1 MRKAL
6 VSLLVVLSLVVTVSA
21 HSGRTDSSGGH
32 KDNKN
37 VSGLGSYHYHCG
49 GYPAHLHTRGYCPY
63 KDTFPTSVKVSAE
76 KTTLIIGEKTTLT
89 GNVSPAD
96 ACNTD
101 VSWKSSDSSVI
112 SIKNGAATAVGLGTA
127 TITATTFNGK
137 EGQITIKVTEILA
150 ERIELKCDGPLTV
163 GETGKISAAIFPEN
177 AADQRITWSVS
188 DEKIATID
196 KNGNIVA
203 HTAGEVVIKATQKD
217 TSAEITLQ
225 IVAKP
230 TELPTE
236 APTENP
242 TETPTEE
249 LIERPAEG
257 PSIPDTQKPAKDTE
271 TDFTEVKG
279 SALPGLIVFAGI
291 VGLAIFIRRKIRP
304 GMKVG
309 MIICF
314 VFTGIYSLM
323 AIVAPIILFM
333 TFFCAILGVM
343 FLLLGIS
350 PRESKYMFGKTNGM
364 RKRLFVFL
372 CILCAYLVAGITM
385 VLMAL

>member
-1 MRKAL
+1 MKKVL
-6 VSLLVVLSLVVTVSA
+6 LSILVVLCLVVTVSA

-37 VSGLGSYHYHCG
+37 ASGLGSYHYHCG

-76 KTTLIIGEKTTLT
+76 KSTLVIGEKTTLA
-89 GNVSPAD
+89 GSVSPSN
-96 ACNTD
+96 ACNTS
-101 VSWKSSDSSVI
+101 VSWESSDTSVI
-112 SIKNGAATAVGLGTA
+112 SIKNGVATALGIGTA
-127 TITATTFNGK
+127 TITGTTFNGEK
-137 EGQITIKVTEILA
+137 DQITIKVTEIIA
-150 ERIELKCDGPLTV
+150 ERIEIKCDGPLTV

-177 AADQRITWSVS
+177 AADQKITWSVS

-196 KNGNIVA
+196 NNGNIVA
-203 HTAGEVVIKATQKD
+203 CAAGEVVIKATQKD
-217 TSAEITLQ
+217 TFAEITLQ

-230 TELPTE
+230 TEIPTE
-236 APTENP
+236 EPTEKP
-242 TETPTEE
+242 AETPTEKPTQ
-249 LIERPAEG
+249 RPAEE
-257 PSIPDTQKPAKDTE
+257 PSIPDAQKPAKEAE

-279 SALPGLIVFAGI
+279 SAVPGLIVFAGI
-291 VGLAIFIRRKIRP
+291 VGLAIFIKRKIRL

-323 AIVAPIILFM
+323 AIAAPIISFM

-350 PRESKYMFGKTNGM
+350 PRESKYMFGKTTGM
-364 RKRLFVFL
+364 RKWLFVFL
-372 CILCAYLVAGITM
+372 CILCAYVVAGVTL
-385 VLMAL
+385 VLMSL